1 MVNMIK
7 QQIESL
13 VKLQQIEIE
22 AGGIQL
28 SLESVEHRM
37 QALDDDVIEFEKSIE
52 TEKTAIEEL
61 NHRYR
66 AYESD
71 VQINLE
77 RISKSKQKLNA
88 VKTNKEYQ
96 SSLKE
101 IENLEKRNSKI
112 EDEMIE
118 FLDRIE
124 GAEKKIAETKSEY
137 SKLMDQADTEKA
149 AIKAEADRGKQRL
162 SLLHERLDDIS
173 KGIDAKLLEQF
184 NRTKVKQTNRIAMVA
199 AKDAVCQGCNMNIP
213 PQMYNELHRF
223 DSLQNCPHC
232 QRIIYLYE
240 QKQRSE

>member
-1 MVNMIK
+1 
-7 QQIESL
+7 
-13 VKLQQIEIE
+13 
-22 AGGIQL
+22 
-28 SLESVEHRM
+28 
-37 QALDDDVIEFEKSIE
+37 
-52 TEKTAIEEL
+52 
-61 NHRYR
+61 
-66 AYESD
+66 
-71 VQINLE
+71 
-77 RISKSKQKLNA
+77 